1 MAWFFRGARR
11 TAEPPVRFNR
21 RARIVCPQCNAVN
34 PAGSRFCNQCGKRLD
49 VESLART
56 ASATALAGDT
66 PLPHVEPPAGEER
79 RIVTILFADL
89 VGSTEL
95 ADTLDAEDLRGLLA
109 DYFTRM
115 SACIHEH
122 GGGVEKFIGDAIM
135 GVFGLPR
142 AHEDDPIRAIRAA
155 LDMQATLRQFN
166 AARRAID
173 PATPELHMRIGIN
186 TGEVVAATGPVEGRD
201 FLVTGD
207 TVNVAARLQ
216 QIAAP
221 DAVVVGPRT
230 FRNTQSAVN
239 YQTLPPT
246 QLRGK
251 PRPIHIWQVTAMRD
265 TNPVPLA
272 RARTL
277 DTPRTPLIG
286 REVELDL
293 IHSVYARAVGD
304 HQPHV
309 VTILGEP
316 GVGKTRLAREFIG
329 QTHQDDPQPA
339 VLIGRCAPYGEG
351 VTYWPIIEMVRD
363 YCGFSPTTPPAE
375 ARASLAD
382 CVTQAFDST
391 SREDEIDAA
400 IAYLAYTIGI
410 ESPEQR
416 AALPGDLQALQK
428 RIIQAWRAFF
438 EAIARSAPLI
448 LLIDDIHWADD
459 ALLDLL
465 EHIAARSTGAPIILL
480 CTARPDLW
488 QRRPSWGAG
497 KRNYVT
503 LALEPLSTDQS
514 NLLIDEILAAGDAI
528 PHEMRQN
535 ILHRTEGNPFFIE
548 EILRMLIDRGLLVQD
563 EQGRWQV
570 SPSWAES
577 EEIANPV
584 LPDTVQGVLAARID
598 LLSPEERD
606 LLCRAAVIGRTF
618 WPSALASMA
627 TYLTRDQIDT
637 LLESLMAKDLIAP
650 AVPASTIAGDGANL
664 APDEPRYLFRHMVT
678 RDVAYDL
685 ITRARRAHDHE
696 RFAEWLEQFVAGR
709 EPEAGKSAGW
719 PGAGAGGA
727 GTRPPGESLAVVAPP
742 AMVAPPGP
750 VPMEYAEMLAH
761 HYEEYYRQAGLARS
775 RNVERRKAIRD
786 KVIHYL
792 ILAGDRARR
801 RFAPHAAIRFYSR
814 ALTLFREDG
823 EEERSTLI
831 TLYRKRGDARALQ
844 TDGDG
849 AWKDYRAALQLWL
862 QDDQG
867 HARPPDVL
875 ASLPPEERAVGMQ
888 LYRRLVL
895 LPARFASW
903 FRQPPPY
910 EELRRYLEAGLRLA
924 EESGDTYSLARA
936 ALLTAKTFF
945 WWSWPQG
952 RDRAQIADAL
962 ESAEEAATI
971 AERLDA
977 PRSAS
982 EALDA
987 LGNMQAT
994 IADLKGYLRSQ
1005 RRRLF
1010 WARRI
1015 DDPNEMVDIHNEVS
1029 AAYQAVGQFGPA
1041 IEHATTALQR
1051 AEQIDNDLLRAQ
1063 ALQRLT
1069 VAYFEWDRWSD
1080 AVNDGEQMIAIAAH
1094 TSFPQQ
1100 NHYRW
1105 GLLALAVA
1113 LTRMGRHDRADQIV
1127 QQLDDLPVILEA
1139 QYVGLFRGRL
1149 QLARGN
1155 LAEAEQIWREAL
1167 KITAGRHSY
1176 PALLAELTEL
1186 GARQDR
1192 RDLTDE
1198 FGARALDIG
1207 ERSGARK
1214 PLAAA
1219 LRARGVV
1226 ALADRRLAEA
1236 ERDLTDALQRYQ
1248 EFETRWEEAR
1258 TRYVL
1263 ATLRR
1268 RQGDAGAAQRELTK
1282 ALHIF
1287 EQVHAV
1293 RDIARA
1299 KAALAGGEIRLP

>member
-1 MAWFFRGARR
+1 MAWFFRGQRR
-11 TAEPPVRFNR
+11 TAEPPLRFNR

-49 VESLART
+49 VETLART
-56 ASATALAGDT
+56 ASAAAPAGDT
-66 PLPHVEPPAGEER
+66 PPPPHVEPPAGEER

-95 ADTLDAEDLRGLLA
+95 ADTLDAEDLRELLA
-109 DYFTRM
+109 DYFARM

-166 AARRAID
+166 AARHGGD
-173 PATPELHMRIGIN
+173 PSTPDLHMRIGIN

-207 TVNVAARLQ
+207 AVNVAARLQ
-216 QIAAP
+216 QTAAP

-230 FRNTQSAVN
+230 FRNTQSAVL
-239 YQTLPPT
+239 YQTLPPA

-251 PRPIHIWQVTAMRD
+251 PRPIRIWQVTAMRD

-293 IHSVYARAVGD
+293 VQTMYARVIGD
-304 HQPHV
+304 RQPHV

-316 GVGKTRLAREFIG
+316 GVGKTRLAREFIA
-329 QTHQDDPQPA
+329 QTHLDDPPPT

-375 ARASLAD
+375 ARARLAD
-382 CVTQAFDST
+382 CVAQALDGT
-391 SREDEIDAA
+391 GHGEEAAA
-400 IAYLAYTIGI
+400 INLYLAYTIGI

-416 AALPGDLQALQK
+416 ATMPSDLQTVQK
-428 RIIQAWRAFF
+428 QIVQAWRTFF
-438 EAIARSAPLI
+438 EVIARPAPLI
-448 LLIDDIHWADD
+448 MLVDDIHWADD

-465 EHIAARSTGAPIILL
+465 ENIAARSAGSPIILL

-503 LALEPLSTDQS
+503 LALEPLSTELS
-514 NLLIDEILAAGDAI
+514 NQLIDEILASDAI

-535 ILHRTEGNPFFIE
+535 ILRRTEGNPFFIE
-548 EILRMLIDRGLLVQD
+548 EILRMLIDRGLLVRD
-563 EQGRWQV
+563 ESDHWQV
-570 SPSWAES
+570 SSLWAES
-577 EEIANPV
+577 DEVVDPV

-598 LLSPEERD
+598 LLPPEERD
-606 LLCRAAVIGRTF
+606 LLCRAAIVGRTF
-618 WPSALASMA
+618 WPSALASM
-627 TYLTRDQIDT
+627 TPYLTREQIDA
-637 LLESLMAKDLIAP
+637 LLQSLIAKDLITP
-650 AVPASTIAGDGANL
+650 ATLTSTPAGDGANL
-664 APDEPRYLFRHMVT
+664 TSDEPRYLFRHTLT

-685 ITRARRAHDHE
+685 VPRARRAHDHE
-696 RFAEWLEQFVAGR
+696 RFAEWLEQFAAGR
-709 EPEAGKSAGW
+709 E
-719 PGAGAGGA
+719 
-727 GTRPPGESLAVVAPP
+727 
-742 AMVAPPGP
+742 
-750 VPMEYAEMLAH
+750 MEYAEMLAR
-761 HYEEYYRQAGLARS
+761 HYEEYYRQAGLSRS
-775 RNVERRKAIRD
+775 RNVARRQAIRD

-792 ILAGDRARR
+792 DLAGDRARR

-814 ALTLFREDG
+814 ALTLLREAT
-823 EEERSTLI
+823 EEERRAERDTLI
-831 TLYRKRGDARALQ
+831 SLYRKRGDARALQ

-849 AWKDYRAALQLWL
+849 AWKDYRSALQIWL

-867 HARPPDVL
+867 RARAPDVL
-875 ASLPPEERAVGMQ
+875 ASLPPEERATGMR

-910 EELRRYLEAGLRLA
+910 EELRRYLDAGLRLT
-924 EESGDTYSLARA
+924 EESGDTDSLDRA

-952 RDRAQIADAL
+952 RDRAHIDDAL

-971 AERLDA
+971 AERLKA
-977 PRSAS
+977 PRRAS

-987 LGNMQAT
+987 LGNMQAAVT
-994 IADLKGYLRSQ
+994 DLKGFLRSQ

-1010 WARRI
+1010 WAQEI
-1015 DDPNEMVDIHNEVS
+1015 DDPNELVDIHNEVS
-1029 AAYQAVGQFGPA
+1029 AAYQMVGQYSQA
-1041 IEHATTALQR
+1041 IEHATIALRQ

-1069 VAYFEWDRWSD
+1069 VAYYEWDRWSD
-1080 AVNDGEQMIAIAAH
+1080 AANDGEQMVAIAAR
-1094 TSFPQQ
+1094 TSFMQQ

-1105 GLLALAVA
+1105 GLLALVVA
-1113 LTRMGRHDRADQIV
+1113 LTREGKRDRADQIA
-1127 QQLDDLPVILEA
+1127 QQLDDLPVIPES

-1155 LAEAEQIWREAL
+1155 LAEAEQIWRDAL
-1167 KITAGRHSY
+1167 KVTAGRHSY
-1176 PALLAELTEL
+1176 PALLAELAEL

-1214 PLAAA
+1214 PLAQA
-1219 LRARGVV
+1219 LRARGIV
-1226 ALADRRLAEA
+1226 ALADRRLADA
-1236 ERDLTDALQRYQ
+1236 ERDLTDALQRFQ

-1268 RQGDAGAAQRELTK
+1268 RQDDAGSAQHELEG
-1282 ALHIF
+1282 ALHLF
-1287 EQVHAV
+1287 EQVRAV